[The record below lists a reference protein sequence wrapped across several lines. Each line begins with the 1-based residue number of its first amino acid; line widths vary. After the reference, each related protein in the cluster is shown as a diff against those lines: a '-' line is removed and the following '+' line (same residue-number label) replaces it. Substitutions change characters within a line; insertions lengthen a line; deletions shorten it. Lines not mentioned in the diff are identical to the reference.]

1 MREQAID
8 HEEFLSINHK
18 AKLKLLKTLLK
29 DDFQT
34 FLFVANMYITTKSIN
49 AKQID
54 SLLDGGLKRNYR
66 YNKQQ
71 NR

>member
-1 MREQAID
+1 MRERVID

-34 FLFVANMYITTKSIN
+34 FLFVSNMYITTKSIN